1 MHVPCASA
9 AGPASAT
16 GSALVGRPSHAGPH
30 TGRAA
35 RSKRLRSGIQCSR
48 MRLSARHPA
57 QNLLAASRDPGRSR
71 CPPDQD
77 LDDSDA
83 AVNGGMR
90 EDYHRLRAAD
100 LGAGM
105 ALRT

>member
-16 GSALVGRPSHAGPH
+16 GRIPVGRPDQ
-30 TGRAA
+30 
-35 RSKRLRSGIQCSR
+35 KRLRSGIQCSR